1 MTVRLMLNL
10 SMPTK
15 KIFQEKYGNEEF
27 PKEAEFQYNYESVQ
41 RHLFQYKECFRSW
54 FYFTEFIKL
63 FFFSWSFLCF
73 PNIWTNQLR
82 SIFIFQTSKSDANI
96 WKQLKSKLQEIF
108 AKNWEDREVEDS
120 HTIERILYLSR
131 NILHIPPNAQ
141 DQNRA
146 PGEDTVIFFTVIYD
160 FIPNCFIES

>member
-1 MTVRLMLNL
+1 MVLFY
-10 SMPTK
+10 
-15 KIFQEKYGNEEF
+15 KISLKFFLGHFCVFQIFEIISF
-27 PKEAEFQYNYESVQ
+27 D
-41 RHLFQYKECFRSW
+41 LC
-54 FYFTEFIKL
+54 L
-63 FFFSWSFLCF
+63 FFK
-73 PNIWTNQLR
+73 
-82 SIFIFQTSKSDANI
+82 TSKSDANI

-146 PGEDTVIFFTVIYD
+146 PGEDTVIFFTVFTI
-160 FIPNCFIES
+160 

>member
-1 MTVRLMLNL
+1 MVL
-10 SMPTK
+10 
-15 KIFQEKYGNEEF
+15 F
-27 PKEAEFQYNYESVQ
+27 YEIY
-41 RHLFQYKECFRSW
+41 L
-54 FYFTEFIKL
+54 
-63 FFFSWSFLCF
+63 FFSWSFLCF
-73 PNIWTNQLR
+73 SNVWTYQLR

-146 PGEDTVIFFTVIYD
+146 PGEDTVIFFSLFFYD
-160 FIPNCFIES
+160 FIPNWIINVFSSAIKINLNIQIFIIPRKKFVNFDTLKWENFA